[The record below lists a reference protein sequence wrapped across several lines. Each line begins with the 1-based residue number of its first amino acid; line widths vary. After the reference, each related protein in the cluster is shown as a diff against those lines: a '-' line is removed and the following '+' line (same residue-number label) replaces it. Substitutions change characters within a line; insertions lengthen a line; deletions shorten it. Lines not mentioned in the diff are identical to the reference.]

1 MALRYLLSQLPI
13 GMPKDA
19 TPVFEDNQ
27 ACMKMVTNPRGW
39 KHVKH
44 IDTRLHFVRDIAD
57 AGHVDIKYVNTNF
70 QVADALTKALYPAK
84 FRPFR
89 DRMLGLLQDPTFT

>member
-1 MALRYLLSQLPI
+1 MATH
-13 GMPKDA
+13 D
-19 TPVFEDNQ
+19 D
-27 ACMKMVTNPRGW
+27 
-39 KHVKH
+39 
-44 IDTRLHFVRDIAD
+44 LHFVRDIAD

-70 QVADALTKALYPAK
+70 QLADALTKALYPAK